1 MALFWFAGL
10 ALLAT
15 VLTLVAV
22 FFFTTRISAD
32 VQNMADDLAKKF
44 EKTFNM
50 RPEIRVDGLVIIEAS
65 TPVLELAT
73 ASRKI
78 LVRHRWTQTWL
89 YSTKVLEVEAPFTAK
104 AGFVLKEPFR
114 LRIDPHTKIVTADLT
129 APEILSTEM
138 GEIKILTDEDGL
150 WNKLTPS
157 DREEAL
163 RALRAQADKQF
174 AESPILHEARQEA
187 ESRIR
192 QILEP
197 GKYPAKPPIE
207 VQN

>member
-1 MALFWFAGL
+1 
-10 ALLAT
+10 
-15 VLTLVAV
+15 
-22 FFFTTRISAD
+22 
-32 VQNMADDLAKKF
+32 
-44 EKTFNM
+44 M

-65 TPVLELAT
+65 TPVLEIAT
-73 ASRKI
+73 VSRTI
-78 LVRHRWTQTWL
+78 IVRHRWTQTWL

-104 AGFVLKEPFR
+104 AGFVLNEPFR
-114 LRIDPHTKIVTADLT
+114 LRIDPHTKIVSADLT
-129 APEILSTEM
+129 APAILSTEM
-138 GEIKILTDEDGL
+138 GEIKILSDEDGL

-174 AESPILHEARQEA
+174 SESPILHQARQEA

-197 GKYPAKPPIE
+197 EKYPAKGSIGA
-207 VQN
+207 QN

>member
-1 MALFWFAGL
+1 MALLWFAGL
-10 ALLAT
+10 AGLAT
-15 VLTLVAV
+15 VLTAVAV
-22 FFFTTRISAD
+22 FFFTTRVTAD
-32 VQNMADDLAKKF
+32 VRTMANDLAAKF

-73 ASRKI
+73 VSRAI
-78 LVRHRWTQTWL
+78 LVRHRWAQTWL
-89 YSTKVLEVEAPFTAK
+89 YSTKVIEVEAPFTAK

-114 LRIDPHTKIVTADLT
+114 LRIDPHTKIVSADLT
-129 APEILSTEM
+129 APVILSTEM
-138 GEIKILTDEDGL
+138 GEIKILTDGDGL

-197 GKYPAKPPIE
+197 DKYPGKPLIE
-207 VQN
+207 VQK